1 LKSCGGFEGEE
12 MNDASTKKKIVL
24 WQWLLIIIVL
34 GVVLGW
40 LLAPYVTAR

>member
-1 LKSCGGFEGEE
+1 
-12 MNDASTKKKIVL
+12 MNDSPTSKKKITL
-24 WQWLLIIIVL
+24 WQLLLIIIVL